1 MKLIRI
7 FLGGAVVG
15 SVAAFLLDP
24 VRGRS
29 RRTQVVQRAGH
40 LLRRLRRRTE
50 HQVSIATHQITGLF
64 ERSRHLTVE
73 DRAPTD
79 EKLRDRVQ
87 SELFRE
93 PDIPKGDLNVN
104 VEKGTVVLRGHVD
117 SDAMK
122 GRLGVKARSIQG
134 VKRVENLIHV
144 AG

>member
-1 MKLIRI
+1 MKRFRS
-7 FLGGAVVG
+7 FLGGVVIG

-29 RRTQVVQRAGH
+29 RRTQVVQRAGRV
-40 LLRRLRRRTE
+40 LRRLRRRTE
-50 HQVSIATHQITGLF
+50 HQVSIATHQVTGLF
-64 ERSRHLTVE
+64 ERLRHVTVD

-93 PDIPKGDLNVN
+93 RDIPKGDVNVN

-122 GRLGVKARSIQG
+122 GRLGVKALSIQG
-134 VKRVENLIHV
+134 VERVENLIHV
-144 AG
+144 G